1 MGDEHLVMYHSGN
14 FHVANMANLWL
25 IYDIY
30 IYNYIYMQR
39 RWFFIAVLNNHRGVI
54 LVMLCGGDPKMGI
67 PQ

>member
-25 IYDIY
+25 IYDLY

-39 RWFFIAVLNNHRGVI
+39 RWFFIAVLNNHRVVI

>member
-30 IYNYIYMQR
+30 IYIIIYIYAKTVV
-39 RWFFIAVLNNHRGVI
+39 FHSCV
-54 LVMLCGGDPKMGI
+54 K
-67 PQ
+67 